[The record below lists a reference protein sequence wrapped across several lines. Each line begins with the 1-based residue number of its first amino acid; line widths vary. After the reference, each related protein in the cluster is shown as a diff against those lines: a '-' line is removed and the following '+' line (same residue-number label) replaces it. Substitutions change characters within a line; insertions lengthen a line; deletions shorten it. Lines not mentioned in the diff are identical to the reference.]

1 MPPSSALAEPPLR
14 QPPAMPAGGAGP
26 AVRGGT
32 WVTRTGIKVDR
43 IGSAWLIRRFIDPAA
58 RFKFVPAKGYRPEP
72 GSSASTCTRA
82 SSPTRETAAPSRRC
96 SAGSGLTDPALR
108 TLGEIVHDVD
118 CKDEKFGRAEA
129 AGIASLIGGLVLA
142 YPDDAERLERGAAVF
157 EGLYAYISSGARSRP
172 AD

>member
-1 MPPSSALAEPPLR
+1 MYQGEFTHEGDHCTFETLL
-14 QPPAMPAGGAGP
+14 
-26 AVRGGT
+26 
-32 WVTRTGIKVDR
+32 
-43 IGSAWLIRRFIDPAA
+43 A
-58 RFKFVPAKGYRPEP
+58 RF
-72 GSSASTCTRA
+72 
-82 SSPTRETAAPSRRC
+82 
-96 SAGSGLTDPALR
+96 GLTDPALR
-108 TLGEIVHDVD
+108 TLGQIVHDVD